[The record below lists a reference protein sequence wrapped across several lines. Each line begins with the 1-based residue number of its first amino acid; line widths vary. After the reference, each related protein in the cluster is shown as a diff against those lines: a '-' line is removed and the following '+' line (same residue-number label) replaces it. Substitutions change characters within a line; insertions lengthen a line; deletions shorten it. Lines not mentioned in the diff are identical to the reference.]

1 MTMPLVQ
8 QLTGAVFEGL
18 HIAVAGPGETY
29 QGRIDP
35 CLDDA
40 IKTRQIA
47 HCGKKWPPAPQC
59 PEGHPRA
66 IEGGRD
72 RRTCLNYSFTG
83 DQPPP
88 RNRSQVNP
96 WKLLPEYWRAYR
108 ANLSIRACGVYCGIE
123 STYGNHPG
131 RSRYEAAA
139 GDRPSRASDE
149 AEPLRVDSRRS
160 SRAPPEF
167 GNPSVGGARQQG
179 LCEAA

>member
-18 HIAVAGPGETY
+18 HIAVAGRGETY

-47 HCGKKWPPAPQC
+47 HRGKKWPPAPQC

-72 RRTCLNYSFTG
+72 RRTCFNYSFTG
-83 DQPPP
+83 GQPILP
-88 RNRSQVNP
+88 R
-96 WKLLPEYWRAYR
+96 KAAALPEQAKRT
-108 ANLSIRACGVYCGIE
+108 SE
-123 STYGNHPG
+123 SDT
-131 RSRYEAAA
+131 
-139 GDRPSRASDE
+139 RPAS
-149 AEPLRVDSRRS
+149 
-160 SRAPPEF
+160 
-167 GNPSVGGARQQG
+167 
-179 LCEAA
+179 